1 MNTSNLQGRT
11 VLVTGAGSGIGR
23 ETALLAARRGADL
36 AICDVD
42 DAGLADAE
50 ASARAL
56 GRRVVARHVDV
67 ADREQMREF
76 ADTVHDELGVVDVLV
91 NNAGVGLGAGLLETK
106 LEDWDWIV
114 AINIMGVVHGCHLFV
129 PRMVERGTGGHVA
142 NLSSL
147 AGFYATPS
155 LVAYSATK
163 FAVLG
168 LSESLREELQTA
180 RDRGDRD
187 LPGRHQHSHHL
198 PRPDAG
204 SGRRAGR
211 PRTRRRALS
220 PAQLWPRARR
230 EEHPQG
236 GGAQSLGGARRPGG
250 LVRLRDE
257 ALVAAA
263 GRLDRAAHG
272 CPGKAVARYRGM
284 SQRGNQRSSSGSSG
298 SSAPICAF
306 RRSSRSLSRCC
317 SPPAGTNG

>member
-1 MNTSNLQGRT
+1 MNTSNLQGRA
-11 VLVTGAGSGIGR
+11 VVVTGAGSGIGR

-42 DAGLADAE
+42 DAGLDDVE

-76 ADTVHDELGVVDVLV
+76 ADTVHDELGVVDLLV

-129 PRMVERGTGGHVA
+129 PRMVERGRGGHVA
-142 NLSSL
+142 NLSSA

-168 LSESLREELQTA
+168 LSESLREELHPHGIGVTA
-180 RDRGDRD
+180 ICPGIINTPITSTSRMRGAAAE
-187 LPGRHQHSHHL
+187 PGARE
-198 PRPDAG
+198 RIVAMY
-204 SGRRAGR
+204 
-211 PRTRRRALS
+211 RRRNYG
-220 PAQLWPRARR
+220 PER
-230 EEHPQG
+230 
-236 GGAQSLGGARRPGG
+236 
-250 LVRLRDE
+250 
-257 ALVAAA
+257 
-263 GRLDRAAHG
+263 
-272 CPGKAVARYRGM
+272 VAR
-284 SQRGNQRSSSGSSG
+284 NIL
-298 SSAPICAF
+298 AA
-306 RRSSRSLSRCC
+306 
-317 SPPAGTNG
+317 